1 MTKRTVYKSI
11 KIFGGLA
18 LFASFLF
25 LSNSTAHADIV
36 SSVNKAT
43 KEGFDLVKAICVGC
57 AVLFSGAA
65 WLVNMI
71 PVQEINSKAKM
82 VIFRVMLSLV
92 GISITIFI
100 CDFFWK
106 IGQ

>member
-1 MTKRTVYKSI
+1 MIKQTGYATI
-11 KIFGGLA
+11 KILGGLA

-25 LSNSTAHADIV
+25 LSEMTVHADIV

-43 KEGFDLVKAICVGC
+43 QEGFNLVKAICVGC

-82 VIFRVMLSLV
+82 VIFRVMLSLI